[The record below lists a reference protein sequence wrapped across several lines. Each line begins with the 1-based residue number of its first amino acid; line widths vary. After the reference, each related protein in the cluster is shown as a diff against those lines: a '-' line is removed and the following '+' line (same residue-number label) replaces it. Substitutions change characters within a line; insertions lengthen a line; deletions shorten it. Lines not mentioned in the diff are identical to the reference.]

1 MKLSSRSLSG
11 LGLRLLLL
19 ELRFTIMS
27 GADYFHVIYCTLA
40 INYNLLISHHVRGTC
55 LNFHLVSR

>member
-19 ELRFTIMS
+19 KLRFTIML

-40 INYNLLISHHVRGTC
+40 I
-55 LNFHLVSR
+55 SREQDNDIPSIPSTSRENR